1 MGSLAA
7 IVIAGGEARR
17 FGADKLALRDGEGRS
32 LLEVTVAG
40 VAQVADSVIVVGP
53 ERDLDFRQL
62 DEAETH
68 GNVVQLSEV
77 ESDRPAAVIW
87 TREDP
92 PGGGP
97 CAALIA
103 GLACVPD
110 ETTHVAVL
118 AGDAPAGG
126 DAVTAL
132 RQVIDDAAAAVVTD
146 ASGREQPMT
155 AVYAVGPLK
164 AAIAAYGDGR
174 DMSIRQVLDDL
185 RPQTIV
191 AIIDQWSASAD
202 IDLAEDAGR
211 LGFS

>member
-1 MGSLAA
+1 MGALAA

-17 FGADKLALRDGEGRS
+17 FGSDKLALRDAQGRS
-32 LLEVTVAG
+32 LLEVTVTV
-40 VAQVADSVIVVGP
+40 VAEVADPVIVVGP
-53 ERDLDFRQL
+53 ERLLTTD
-62 DEAETH
+62 
-68 GNVVQLSEV
+68 
-77 ESDRPAAVIW
+77 VIW
-87 TREDP
+87 VREDP

-103 GLACVPD
+103 GLARVPD
-110 ETTHVAVL
+110 EATHVAVL

-126 DAVTAL
+126 EAVVAL

-155 AVYAVGPLK
+155 AVYAVPALR
-164 AAIAAYGDGR
+164 AAIAAYGDGQ
-174 DMSIRQVLDDL
+174 DMSIRQLLDDL
-185 RPQTIV
+185 RPQTVV

-202 IDLAEDAGR
+202 IDLPEDAGK

>member
-17 FGADKLALRDGEGRS
+17 FGADKLALRDAQGRS

-40 VAQVADSVIVVGP
+40 IAQMADPVIVVGP
-53 ERDLDFRQL
+53 ERPGFRQL
-62 DEAETH
+62 DGVLTPPKS
-68 GNVVQLSEV
+68 VQLAKT
-77 ESDRPAAVIW
+77 ESGGPATVVW
-87 TREDP
+87 THEDP

-110 ETTHVAVL
+110 GVTHVAVL
-118 AGDAPAGG
+118 AGDAPSGG
-126 DAVTAL
+126 AAVTAL

-155 AVYAVGPLK
+155 AVYAVPPLI
-164 AAIAAYGDGR
+164 AVVAAYGDGR

-185 RPQTIV
+185 RAQTV
-191 AIIDQWSASAD
+191 VSIIDQWSASAD
-202 IDLAEDAGR
+202 IDRPEDAQQ

>member
-17 FGADKLALRDGEGRS
+17 FGADKLALRDAEGRT

-40 VAQVADSVIVVGP
+40 VAQVAHPVVVVGP
-53 ERDLDFRQL
+53 ERDLATD
-62 DEAETH
+62 
-68 GNVVQLSEV
+68 
-77 ESDRPAAVIW
+77 VIW
-87 TREDP
+87 VREDP

-110 ETTHVAVL
+110 EAAHVAVL
-118 AGDAPAGG
+118 AGDAPAGAA
-126 DAVTAL
+126 AVTAL

-146 ASGREQPMT
+146 ESGREQPMT
-155 AVYAVGPLK
+155 AVYAVPALK
-164 AAIAAYGDGR
+164 GEIAAYGDGR

-185 RPQTIV
+185 RPQTVV
-191 AIIDQWSASAD
+191 AIIDQWSASSD
-202 IDLAEDAGR
+202 IDLPEDAGR

>member
-1 MGSLAA
+1 MGSLTA

-17 FGADKLALRDGEGRS
+17 FGADKLALRDAEGRS

-40 VAQVADSVIVVGP
+40 VAQVADPVIVVGP
-53 ERDLDFRQL
+53 ER
-62 DEAETH
+62 E
-68 GNVVQLSEV
+68 LSI
-77 ESDRPAAVIW
+77 PITW

-110 ETTHVAVL
+110 DATHVAVL

-146 ASGREQPMT
+146 SSGREQPMT
-155 AVYAVGPLK
+155 AVYAVRPLRS
-164 AAIAAYGDGR
+164 AIAAYGDGR

-185 RPQTIV
+185 RPHTVV

-202 IDLAEDAGR
+202 IDLPEDAGR

>member
-17 FGADKLALRDGEGRS
+17 FGADKLALRDAEGRS

-40 VAQVADSVIVVGP
+40 VAQIADPVIVVGP
-53 ERDLDFRQL
+53 ERPDFRQL
-62 DEAETH
+62 DDPFTPSHVA
-68 GNVVQLSEV
+68 QLAKSGRG
-77 ESDRPAAVIW
+77 DVIW

-110 ETTHVAVL
+110 DTTHVAVL

-126 DAVTAL
+126 AAITAL

-155 AVYAVGPLK
+155 AVYAVPALK
-164 AAIAAYGDGR
+164 AAVAAYGDGR

-185 RPQTIV
+185 RPQTVV

-202 IDLAEDAGR
+202 IDRPEDAGR

>member
-17 FGADKLALRDGEGRS
+17 FGADKLALRDEEGRS

-40 VAQVADSVIVVGP
+40 VAQVADPVIVVGP
-53 ERDLDFRQL
+53 ERPGFRQL
-62 DEAETH
+62 DDPGTPSS
-68 GNVVQLSEV
+68 VVQLAET
-77 ESDRPAAVIW
+77 DRGGQAAIVW

-103 GLACVPD
+103 GLARVPD
-110 ETTHVAVL
+110 EATHVAVL

-126 DAVTAL
+126 AAVTAL

-146 ASGREQPMT
+146 PSGREQPMT
-155 AVYAVGPLK
+155 AVYAVTPLR
-164 AAIAAYGDGR
+164 AAVAAYGDGR

-185 RPQTIV
+185 RPQTVV

-202 IDLAEDAGR
+202 IDLPDDAGR

>member
-17 FGADKLALRDGEGRS
+17 FGADKLALRDAQGRS

-40 VAQVADSVIVVGP
+40 VAEVADPVIIVGP
-53 ERDLDFRQL
+53 ERPGFRQL
-62 DEAETH
+62 DEAATTPSL
-68 GNVVQLSEV
+68 VQLAETGGGSRRV
-77 ESDRPAAVIW
+77 VW

-103 GLACVPD
+103 GLACLPR
-110 ETTHVAVL
+110 EATHVAVL
-118 AGDAPAGG
+118 AGDAPSGG
-126 DAVTAL
+126 SAVTAL

-155 AVYAVGPLK
+155 AVYAVPALK
-164 AAIAAYGDGR
+164 AAVAAYGYGR

-185 RPQTIV
+185 RPQTVV
-191 AIIDQWSASAD
+191 AIIDQWSASSD
-202 IDLAEDAGR
+202 IDLPDDAGR

>member
-1 MGSLAA
+1 MGALAA

-17 FGADKLALRDGEGRS
+17 FGSDKLALRDAQGRS

-40 VAQVADSVIVVGP
+40 VAEVADPVIVVGP
-53 ERDLDFRQL
+53 ERPGFRQL
-62 DEAETH
+62 DEVVTPP
-68 GNVVQLSEV
+68 NVVQLAETV
-77 ESDRPAAVIW
+77 PASVIW
-87 TREDP
+87 AREDP

-110 ETTHVAVL
+110 EATHVAVL

-126 DAVTAL
+126 EAVVAL

-155 AVYAVGPLK
+155 AVYAVPALR
-164 AAIAAYGDGR
+164 AAIATYGDGQ
-174 DMSIRQVLDDL
+174 DMSIRQLLDDL
-185 RPQTIV
+185 RPQTVV

-202 IDLAEDAGR
+202 IDLPEDAGR

>member
-17 FGADKLALRDGEGRS
+17 FGADKLALRDVQGRS
-32 LLEVTVAG
+32 LLELTVAG
-40 VAQVADSVIVVGP
+40 VAAVADPVIVVGP
-53 ERDLDFRQL
+53 ERPDFRQL
-62 DEAETH
+62 EGVLTPPKSAQLAKTEGGGPAT
-68 GNVVQLSEV
+68 VV
-77 ESDRPAAVIW
+77 W

-103 GLACVPD
+103 GLACLPHGV
-110 ETTHVAVL
+110 THVAVL

-126 DAVTAL
+126 AAVEAL
-132 RQVIDDAAAAVVTD
+132 RRVIDDAAAAVVTD
-146 ASGREQPMT
+146 ASGCEQPMT
-155 AVYAVGPLK
+155 AVYAVSPLR
-164 AAIAAYGDGR
+164 AVVTAYGDGR
-174 DMSIRQVLDDL
+174 DMPIRQVLDDL
-185 RPQTIV
+185 RPQTVV

-202 IDLAEDAGR
+202 IDRPEDARR

>member
-17 FGADKLALRDGEGRS
+17 FGADKLALRDAQGRS
-32 LLEVTVAG
+32 LLQVTVAG
-40 VAQVADSVIVVGP
+40 VAEVADPVIVVGP
-53 ERDLDFRQL
+53 EPPGFRQL
-62 DEAETH
+62 HDPATASS
-68 GNVVQLSEV
+68 VVQLAETGSGAIV
-77 ESDRPAAVIW
+77 W

-97 CAALIA
+97 CAALLA
-103 GLACVPD
+103 GLACLPGD
-110 ETTHVAVL
+110 ATHVAVL

-126 DAVTAL
+126 AAVTAL
-132 RQVIDDAAAAVVTD
+132 RRVIDDAAAAVVTD

-155 AVYAVGPLK
+155 AVYAVQALR
-164 AAIAAYGDGR
+164 AAVAAYGDGR

-191 AIIDQWSASAD
+191 AIIDQWSASID
-202 IDLAEDAGR
+202 IDRPEDAGR

>member
-17 FGADKLALRDGEGRS
+17 FGADKLALRDAEGRT

-40 VAQVADSVIVVGP
+40 VAQVADPVIVVGP
-53 ERDLDFRQL
+53 QPPGFRQL
-62 DEAETH
+62 DEVVTLQ
-68 GNVVQLSEV
+68 NVVQLA
-77 ESDRPAAVIW
+77 ESVGRVPAPVVW

-103 GLACVPD
+103 GLARVPD
-110 ETTHVAVL
+110 EATHVAVL
-118 AGDAPAGG
+118 AGDAPAGAA
-126 DAVTAL
+126 AVTAL

-146 ASGREQPMT
+146 ESGREQPMT
-155 AVYAVGPLK
+155 AVYAVPALK
-164 AAIAAYGDGR
+164 AAAAAYGEGR

-185 RPQTIV
+185 RPQTVV
-191 AIIDQWSASAD
+191 AIIDQWSASSD
-202 IDLAEDAGR
+202 IDLPEDAGR

>member
-17 FGADKLALRDGEGRS
+17 FGADKLALRDAQGRS

-40 VAQVADSVIVVGP
+40 IARMADPVIVVGP
-53 ERDLDFRQL
+53 ERPGFRQL
-62 DEAETH
+62 DGVLTPPKS
-68 GNVVQLSEV
+68 VQLAK
-77 ESDRPAAVIW
+77 SDPGVVIW

-103 GLACVPD
+103 GLACLPD
-110 ETTHVAVL
+110 GVTHVAVL
-118 AGDAPAGG
+118 AGDAPSGG
-126 DAVTAL
+126 AAVAAL

-155 AVYAVGPLK
+155 AVYAVPPLI
-164 AAIAAYGDGR
+164 AAVSAYGDGR

-185 RPQTIV
+185 RAQTV
-191 AIIDQWSASAD
+191 VSIIDQWSASAD
-202 IDLAEDAGR
+202 IDRPEDAQQ

>member
-17 FGADKLALRDGEGRS
+17 FGADKLALRDVDGRS
-32 LLEVTVAG
+32 LLDVTVTG
-40 VAQVADSVIVVGP
+40 VAEVADTVIVVGP
-53 ERDLDFRQL
+53 ER
-62 DEAETH
+62 E
-68 GNVVQLSEV
+68 LS
-77 ESDRPAAVIW
+77 RPVIW
-87 TREDP
+87 AREEP

-110 ETTHVAVL
+110 DATHVAVL

-126 DAVTAL
+126 AAVTAL
-132 RQVIDDAAAAVVTD
+132 RQVIDDAAAAVLTD
-146 ASGREQPMT
+146 PSGREQPMT
-155 AVYAVGPLK
+155 AVYAVAPLR
-164 AAIAAYGDGR
+164 AAVASYGDGR

-185 RPQTIV
+185 RPQTVV

-202 IDLAEDAGR
+202 IDLPEDAGR

>member
-1 MGSLAA
+1 VGSLAA

-17 FGADKLALRDGEGRS
+17 FGADKLALRDPQGRS
-32 LLEVTVAG
+32 LLELTVAG
-40 VAQVADSVIVVGP
+40 IAQMADPVIVVGP
-53 ERDLDFRQL
+53 ERPGFRQL
-62 DEAETH
+62 DGVLTPPKSA
-68 GNVVQLSEV
+68 QLAK
-77 ESDRPAAVIW
+77 SDRGVVIW

-92 PGGGP
+92 PDGGP

-103 GLACVPD
+103 GLACLPD
-110 ETTHVAVL
+110 GVTHVAVL

-126 DAVTAL
+126 AAVAAL

-155 AVYAVGPLK
+155 AVYAVSPLR
-164 AAIAAYGDGR
+164 AVVTAYGDGR
-174 DMSIRQVLDDL
+174 DMPIRQVLDDL
-185 RPQTIV
+185 RPQTVV

-202 IDLAEDAGR
+202 IDRPEDARR

>member
-17 FGADKLALRDGEGRS
+17 FGADKLALRDAQGRS

-40 VAQVADSVIVVGP
+40 IAQMADPVIVVGP
-53 ERDLDFRQL
+53 ERPVDSD
-62 DEAETH
+62 
-68 GNVVQLSEV
+68 VV
-77 ESDRPAAVIW
+77 W

-103 GLACVPD
+103 GLACLPD
-110 ETTHVAVL
+110 GVTHVAVL
-118 AGDAPAGG
+118 AGDAPSGG
-126 DAVTAL
+126 AAVTAL

-155 AVYAVGPLK
+155 AVYAVPPLI
-164 AAIAAYGDGR
+164 AVVAAYGDGR

-185 RPQTIV
+185 RAQTV
-191 AIIDQWSASAD
+191 VSIIDQWSASAD
-202 IDLAEDAGR
+202 IDRPKDAQQ

>member
-1 MGSLAA
+1 VGSLAA

-17 FGADKLALRDGEGRS
+17 FGADKLALRDVQGRS
-32 LLEVTVAG
+32 LLELTVAG
-40 VAQVADSVIVVGP
+40 VAAVADPVNVVGP
-53 ERDLDFRQL
+53 ERPDFRQL
-62 DEAETH
+62 EGVLTPPESAQLAKTEGGGPAT
-68 GNVVQLSEV
+68 VV
-77 ESDRPAAVIW
+77 W

-103 GLACVPD
+103 GLACLPHGV
-110 ETTHVAVL
+110 THVAVL

-126 DAVTAL
+126 AAVEAL
-132 RQVIDDAAAAVVTD
+132 RRVIDDAAAAVVTD

-155 AVYAVGPLK
+155 AVYAVSPLR
-164 AAIAAYGDGR
+164 AVVTAYGDGR
-174 DMSIRQVLDDL
+174 DMPIRQVLDDL
-185 RPQTIV
+185 RPQTVV

-202 IDLAEDAGR
+202 IDRPEDARR

>member
-17 FGADKLALRDGEGRS
+17 FGADKLALRDAEGRS

-40 VAQVADSVIVVGP
+40 VAQVADPVIVVGP
-53 ERDLDFRQL
+53 EPPGFRQF
-62 DEAETH
+62 DEVVTPPH
-68 GNVVQLSEV
+68 VVQLA
-77 ESDRPAAVIW
+77 ESVGGVRAPVIW

-103 GLACVPD
+103 GLSCLPHGA
-110 ETTHVAVL
+110 THVAVL

-126 DAVTAL
+126 AAVTAL
-132 RQVIDDAAAAVVTD
+132 LRVIDDAAAAVVTD

-155 AVYAVGPLK
+155 AVYAVPALR
-164 AAIAAYGDGR
+164 AAVAAYGDGR
-174 DMSIRQVLDDL
+174 DMSIRQVVDDL
-185 RPQTIV
+185 RPRTV
-191 AIIDQWSASAD
+191 VSIIDQWSASAD
-202 IDLAEDAGR
+202 IDRPEDAGR